1 MNNRTLESLYDEIAP
16 KVGHETFMAAANR
29 VDSLITELTELTI
42 AGNEWAEAN
51 SYPAVENYPQ
61 YQRAREIG
69 KVFLQLA
76 GFKGMQTAV
85 GSVRKRLHGK
95 GLDGSSL
102 ILMEYGWSGIGGW
115 QS

>member
-1 MNNRTLESLYDEIAP
+1 MNNRTLESLYDEIVP
-16 KVGHETFMAAANR
+16 KVGHETFMAALNQ

-42 AGNEWAEAN
+42 TSNEWAEAN

-69 KVFLQLA
+69 KDILQLA

-85 GSVRKRLHGK
+85 GSVR
-95 GLDGSSL
+95 
-102 ILMEYGWSGIGGW
+102 I
-115 QS
+115 